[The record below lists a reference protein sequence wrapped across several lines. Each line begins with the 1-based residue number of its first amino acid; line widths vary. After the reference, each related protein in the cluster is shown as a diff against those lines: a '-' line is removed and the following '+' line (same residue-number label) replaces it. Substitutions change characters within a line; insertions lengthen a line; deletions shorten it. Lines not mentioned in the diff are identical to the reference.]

1 MWETLLPNDEN
12 PLLNLKIPQVTTLDK
27 KNVAVFLRQQLAVS
41 KSTDLIMKLI
51 VATCENQG

>member
-1 MWETLLPNDEN
+1 MWETLLPNDKN
-12 PLLNLKIPQVTTLDK
+12 PLLNSKIPQVTTLDK

-51 VATCENQG
+51 VATCEN

>member
-12 PLLNLKIPQVTTLDK
+12 PLLNSKIPQVTTLDK